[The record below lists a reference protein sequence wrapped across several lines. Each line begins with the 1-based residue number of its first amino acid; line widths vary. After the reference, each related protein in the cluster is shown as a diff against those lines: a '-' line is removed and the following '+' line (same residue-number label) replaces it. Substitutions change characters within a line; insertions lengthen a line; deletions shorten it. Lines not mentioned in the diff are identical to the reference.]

1 MAVDI
6 PTKARIDS
14 GIHGTLRNLH
24 NHLSA
29 TPHVKLSF
37 VYPFMPWMYEAVYAN
52 LQQPLYELKEKDNDI
67 IFMYIV

>member
-1 MAVDI
+1 VAVDI

-37 VYPFMPWMYEAVYAN
+37 VYPFMP
-52 LQQPLYELKEKDNDI
+52 
-67 IFMYIV
+67 